1 MTNCVRILSS
11 VSLSSVFCGLLEESP
26 ESLNSLLKMMEVYK
40 ENNYILMRVAFVLA
54 NMTTYNEAA
63 SGRLYFELSG
73 FDAIFSC
80 FTHYIGKAQEED
92 SLLDTML
99 RSFSNFDFLKQSD
112 KDVLNKVIRLLANI
126 VTDERSAVDF
136 IKSRF
141 GEYKFMLK
149 KLRFFMNENE
159 VVNNSELLICVLSCI
174 SNILYFD
181 KPGLSA
187 NDFELQSIKQDLTSA
202 IAYIIL

>member
-1 MTNCVRILSS
+1 M
-11 VSLSSVFCGLLEESP
+11 
-26 ESLNSLLKMMEVYK
+26 
-40 ENNYILMRVAFVLA
+40 
-54 NMTTYNEAA
+54 
-63 SGRLYFELSG
+63 
-73 FDAIFSC
+73 
-80 FTHYIGKAQEED
+80 
-92 SLLDTML
+92 DTML
-99 RSFSNFDFLKQSD
+99 KSFSNFDFLKQTD

-126 VTDERSAVDF
+126 FTDEKSAMDF

-141 GEYKFMLK
+141 SEYKFMLK

-187 NDFELQSIKQDLTSA
+187 NDFELQSLK
-202 IAYIIL
+202 